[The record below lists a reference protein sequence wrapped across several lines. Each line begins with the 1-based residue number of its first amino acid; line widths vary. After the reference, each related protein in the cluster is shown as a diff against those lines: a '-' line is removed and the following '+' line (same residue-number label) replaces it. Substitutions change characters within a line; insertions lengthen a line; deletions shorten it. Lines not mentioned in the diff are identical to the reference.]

1 MFTIAR
7 TAAGRPSLQH
17 LMEEGSWDRTACGLP
32 VSGWSRAWQTEP
44 IKEVLCKK
52 CEKKLH
58 TAS

>member
-7 TAAGRPSLQH
+7 TASGRPSLQH
-17 LMEEGSWDRTACGLP
+17 LMEEGSWDTTACGLP
-32 VSGWSRAWQTEP
+32 VGRWSRAWQHDP